1 MFKAILR
8 TVICG
13 SAMAACAL
21 SANAQTLQTSGSNVG
36 IGGTNSNAGFYI
48 KPNASKSLVL
58 SSDDPNR
65 TGNGPIVKAPISVG
79 IDGQMQLSGNSV
91 GITLY
96 SLSGYGARLS
106 LTRETYSNLLG
117 GNATHF
123 AMSTSSYQGSY
134 YPIIFA
140 ASSFYFDRGDVTIN
154 GKLTCKDELNVVEV
168 NSEKIRTSDITVDM
182 NNAADYVFDENYNL
196 KSLGEVESFVKE
208 NKHLPG
214 VPSAAEMAKNGM
226 SVSEMSNLLLE
237 KVEELTLH
245 MIQLEKENKALKAKF
260 EMLEK

>member
-13 SAMAACAL
+13 SAMAACAM
-21 SANAQTLQTSGSNVG
+21 SVNAQSLQSSNQNVG
-36 IGGTNSNAGFYI
+36 IGGTSSSAGFYI
-48 KPNASKSLVL
+48 KPAASKSYVL
-58 SSDDPNR
+58 TSYDPKR
-65 TGNGPIVKAPISVG
+65 TSNGPEVKAPISVG
-79 IDGQMQLSGNSV
+79 VDGQLQISGNQV
-91 GITLY
+91 GLTLF
-96 SLSGYGARLS
+96 SQSGYGARLS
-106 LTRETYSNLLG
+106 LTRKTQSDRWG
-117 GNATHF
+117 TAPHF
-123 AMSTSSYQGSY
+123 GLSTCGYQGAYS
-134 YPIIFA
+134 PVSLA
-140 ASSFYFDRGDVTIN
+140 ASEFYFEHGDVTIE
-154 GKLTCKDELNVVEV
+154 GTLTCKDELNVVEV

>member
-1 MFKAILR
+1 MS
-8 TVICG
+8 V
-13 SAMAACAL
+13 
-21 SANAQTLQTSGSNVG
+21 NAQTLQTSGSNVG

-48 KPNASKSLVL
+48 KPATNKNYVL
-58 SSDDPNR
+58 MSVDPKR
-65 TGNGPIVKAPISVG
+65 TSNGPENKNPFSVG
-79 IDGQMQLSGNSV
+79 VDGQLDLSGNSV
-91 GITLY
+91 GVTLR
-96 SLSGYGARLS
+96 SQSGYGAILS
-106 LTRETYSNLLG
+106 LTRETQSDLLG
-117 GNATHF
+117 SQTHF
-123 AMSTSSYQGSY
+123 EMSTLSYPGSY
-134 YPIIFA
+134 YPVIFS
-140 ASSFYFDRGDVTIN
+140 ASGFYFDKGDVTIN

-168 NSEKIRTSDITVDM
+168 NTEKIRTSDITVDM
-182 NNAADYVFDENYNL
+182 NNAADYVFEENYNL